1 MADKG
6 MRTDLGRVRGLGT
19 AKEGVHHWWMQR
31 LTAIALIPLT
41 LWFIISI
48 ATLNNASYTETVN
61 WLSIPLVSIFMILL
75 VSATLYHALLG
86 VQVVV
91 EDYTGTW
98 CGYCPP
104 VAHAIYELK
113 EVYDNI
119 ISVGI
124 HNNDELTIDQ
134 ESDLRSELGISGFPS
149 ARLNRTISWLDPY
162 HISDVNSLLSEENDV
177 AISINSNSQFN
188 FLFPLTK

>member
-6 MRTDLGRVRGLGT
+6 MRSDLGRVRGLGT

-91 EDYTGTW
+91 EDYIHQEGFKFLLLI
-98 CGYCPP
+98 GLKFIFLVLG
-104 VAHAIYELK
+104 VAAI
-113 EVYDNI
+113 
-119 ISVGI
+119 
-124 HNNDELTIDQ
+124 
-134 ESDLRSELGISGFPS
+134 F
-149 ARLNRTISWLDPY
+149 
-162 HISDVNSLLSEENDV
+162 SLLKI
-177 AISINSNSQFN
+177 A
-188 FLFPLTK
+188 L

>member
-75 VSATLYHALLG
+75 VSAMLYHALLG

-91 EDYTGTW
+91 EDYIHQEGFKFLLLI
-98 CGYCPP
+98 GLKFIFLVLGV
-104 VAHAIYELK
+104 VAI
-113 EVYDNI
+113 
-119 ISVGI
+119 
-124 HNNDELTIDQ
+124 
-134 ESDLRSELGISGFPS
+134 F
-149 ARLNRTISWLDPY
+149 
-162 HISDVNSLLSEENDV
+162 SLLKI
-177 AISINSNSQFN
+177 A
-188 FLFPLTK
+188 L

>member
-48 ATLNNASYTETVN
+48 ATLNNASYIETVN
-61 WLSIPLVSIFMILL
+61 WLSTPLVSIFMIIL

-91 EDYTGTW
+91 EDYIHQEGFKFLLLI
-98 CGYCPP
+98 GLKFIFLVLGV
-104 VAHAIYELK
+104 VAI
-113 EVYDNI
+113 
-119 ISVGI
+119 
-124 HNNDELTIDQ
+124 
-134 ESDLRSELGISGFPS
+134 F
-149 ARLNRTISWLDPY
+149 
-162 HISDVNSLLSEENDV
+162 SLLKI
-177 AISINSNSQFN
+177 A
-188 FLFPLTK
+188 L

>member
-6 MRTDLGRVRGLGT
+6 MRSDLGRVRGLGT

-48 ATLNNASYTETVN
+48 ASLNSASYAETVN

-75 VSATLYHALLG
+75 VSSTLYHALLG

-91 EDYTGTW
+91 EDYIHQEGFKFLLLI
-98 CGYCPP
+98 G
-104 VAHAIYELK
+104 LK
-113 EVYDNI
+113 FIFLV
-119 ISVGI
+119 
-124 HNNDELTIDQ
+124 
-134 ESDLRSELGISGFPS
+134 LGVIAVF
-149 ARLNRTISWLDPY
+149 
-162 HISDVNSLLSEENDV
+162 SLLKI
-177 AISINSNSQFN
+177 A
-188 FLFPLTK
+188 L

>member
-41 LWFIISI
+41 LWFITSI

-91 EDYTGTW
+91 EDYIHQEGFKFLLLI
-98 CGYCPP
+98 GLKFIFLVLGV
-104 VAHAIYELK
+104 VAI
-113 EVYDNI
+113 
-119 ISVGI
+119 
-124 HNNDELTIDQ
+124 
-134 ESDLRSELGISGFPS
+134 F
-149 ARLNRTISWLDPY
+149 
-162 HISDVNSLLSEENDV
+162 SLLKI
-177 AISINSNSQFN
+177 A
-188 FLFPLTK
+188 L

>member
-91 EDYTGTW
+91 EDYIHQEGLKFLLLI
-98 CGYCPP
+98 GLKFIFLVLGV
-104 VAHAIYELK
+104 VAI
-113 EVYDNI
+113 
-119 ISVGI
+119 
-124 HNNDELTIDQ
+124 
-134 ESDLRSELGISGFPS
+134 F
-149 ARLNRTISWLDPY
+149 
-162 HISDVNSLLSEENDV
+162 SLLKI
-177 AISINSNSQFN
+177 AM
-188 FLFPLTK
+188 

>member
-19 AKEGVHHWWMQR
+19 AKDGVHHWWMQR

-91 EDYTGTW
+91 EDYIHQEGFKFLLLI
-98 CGYCPP
+98 GLKFIFLVLGV
-104 VAHAIYELK
+104 VAI
-113 EVYDNI
+113 
-119 ISVGI
+119 
-124 HNNDELTIDQ
+124 
-134 ESDLRSELGISGFPS
+134 F
-149 ARLNRTISWLDPY
+149 
-162 HISDVNSLLSEENDV
+162 SLLKI
-177 AISINSNSQFN
+177 A
-188 FLFPLTK
+188 L

>member
-91 EDYTGTW
+91 EDYIHQEGLKFLLLI
-98 CGYCPP
+98 GLKFIFLVLG
-104 VAHAIYELK
+104 VAAI
-113 EVYDNI
+113 
-119 ISVGI
+119 
-124 HNNDELTIDQ
+124 
-134 ESDLRSELGISGFPS
+134 F
-149 ARLNRTISWLDPY
+149 
-162 HISDVNSLLSEENDV
+162 SLLKI
-177 AISINSNSQFN
+177 A
-188 FLFPLTK
+188 L

>member
-19 AKEGVHHWWMQR
+19 AKDGVHHWWMQR

-91 EDYTGTW
+91 EDYIHQEGFKFLLLISLKFIFLVL
-98 CGYCPP
+98 GV
-104 VAHAIYELK
+104 VAI
-113 EVYDNI
+113 
-119 ISVGI
+119 
-124 HNNDELTIDQ
+124 
-134 ESDLRSELGISGFPS
+134 F
-149 ARLNRTISWLDPY
+149 
-162 HISDVNSLLSEENDV
+162 SLLKI
-177 AISINSNSQFN
+177 A
-188 FLFPLTK
+188 L

>member
-91 EDYTGTW
+91 EDYIHQEGFKFLLLI
-98 CGYCPP
+98 GLKFIFLVLG
-104 VAHAIYELK
+104 VAAI
-113 EVYDNI
+113 
-119 ISVGI
+119 
-124 HNNDELTIDQ
+124 
-134 ESDLRSELGISGFPS
+134 F
-149 ARLNRTISWLDPY
+149 
-162 HISDVNSLLSEENDV
+162 SLLKI
-177 AISINSNSQFN
+177 A
-188 FLFPLTK
+188 L

>member
-91 EDYTGTW
+91 EDYIHQEALKFILLIGLKFIFLVF
-98 CGYCPP
+98 G
-104 VAHAIYELK
+104 VAAI
-113 EVYDNI
+113 
-119 ISVGI
+119 
-124 HNNDELTIDQ
+124 
-134 ESDLRSELGISGFPS
+134 F
-149 ARLNRTISWLDPY
+149 
-162 HISDVNSLLSEENDV
+162 SLLKI
-177 AISINSNSQFN
+177 A
-188 FLFPLTK
+188 L

>member
-6 MRTDLGRVRGLGT
+6 MRSDLGRVRGLGT

-48 ATLNNASYTETVN
+48 ASLNSANYAETVN

-86 VQVVV
+86 VQVIV
-91 EDYTGTW
+91 EDYILHEGFKFLLL
-98 CGYCPP
+98 
-104 VAHAIYELK
+104 ISLK
-113 EVYDNI
+113 FIFLV
-119 ISVGI
+119 
-124 HNNDELTIDQ
+124 
-134 ESDLRSELGISGFPS
+134 LGVIAVF
-149 ARLNRTISWLDPY
+149 
-162 HISDVNSLLSEENDV
+162 SLLKI
-177 AISINSNSQFN
+177 A
-188 FLFPLTK
+188 L

>member
-1 MADKG
+1 

-75 VSATLYHALLG
+75 VSAMLYHALLG

-91 EDYTGTW
+91 EDYIHQEGFKFLLLI
-98 CGYCPP
+98 GLKFIFLVLGV
-104 VAHAIYELK
+104 VAI
-113 EVYDNI
+113 
-119 ISVGI
+119 
-124 HNNDELTIDQ
+124 
-134 ESDLRSELGISGFPS
+134 F
-149 ARLNRTISWLDPY
+149 
-162 HISDVNSLLSEENDV
+162 SLLKI
-177 AISINSNSQFN
+177 A
-188 FLFPLTK
+188 L

>member
-48 ATLNNASYTETVN
+48 ATLNNASHTETVN

-91 EDYTGTW
+91 EDYIHQEGFKFLLLI
-98 CGYCPP
+98 GLKFIFLVLGV
-104 VAHAIYELK
+104 VAI
-113 EVYDNI
+113 
-119 ISVGI
+119 
-124 HNNDELTIDQ
+124 
-134 ESDLRSELGISGFPS
+134 F
-149 ARLNRTISWLDPY
+149 
-162 HISDVNSLLSEENDV
+162 SLLKI
-177 AISINSNSQFN
+177 A
-188 FLFPLTK
+188 L

>member
-6 MRTDLGRVRGLGT
+6 MRSDLGRVRGLGT

-91 EDYTGTW
+91 EDYIHQEGFKFLLLI
-98 CGYCPP
+98 GLKFIFLVLGV
-104 VAHAIYELK
+104 VAI
-113 EVYDNI
+113 
-119 ISVGI
+119 
-124 HNNDELTIDQ
+124 
-134 ESDLRSELGISGFPS
+134 F
-149 ARLNRTISWLDPY
+149 
-162 HISDVNSLLSEENDV
+162 SLLKI
-177 AISINSNSQFN
+177 A
-188 FLFPLTK
+188 L

>member
-41 LWFIISI
+41 LWFITSI

-91 EDYTGTW
+91 EDYIHEEGFKFLLLI
-98 CGYCPP
+98 GLKFIFLVLG
-104 VAHAIYELK
+104 VAAI
-113 EVYDNI
+113 
-119 ISVGI
+119 
-124 HNNDELTIDQ
+124 
-134 ESDLRSELGISGFPS
+134 F
-149 ARLNRTISWLDPY
+149 
-162 HISDVNSLLSEENDV
+162 SLLKI
-177 AISINSNSQFN
+177 A
-188 FLFPLTK
+188 L

>member
-61 WLSIPLVSIFMILL
+61 WLSIPLVSIFMILF

-91 EDYTGTW
+91 EDYIHQEGFKFLLLI
-98 CGYCPP
+98 GLKFIFLVLGV
-104 VAHAIYELK
+104 VAI
-113 EVYDNI
+113 
-119 ISVGI
+119 
-124 HNNDELTIDQ
+124 
-134 ESDLRSELGISGFPS
+134 F
-149 ARLNRTISWLDPY
+149 
-162 HISDVNSLLSEENDV
+162 SLLKI
-177 AISINSNSQFN
+177 A
-188 FLFPLTK
+188 L

>member
-91 EDYTGTW
+91 EDYIHQEGFKFLLLI
-98 CGYCPP
+98 GLKFIFVVLGV
-104 VAHAIYELK
+104 VAI
-113 EVYDNI
+113 
-119 ISVGI
+119 
-124 HNNDELTIDQ
+124 
-134 ESDLRSELGISGFPS
+134 F
-149 ARLNRTISWLDPY
+149 
-162 HISDVNSLLSEENDV
+162 SLLKI
-177 AISINSNSQFN
+177 A
-188 FLFPLTK
+188 L

>member
-91 EDYTGTW
+91 EDYIHQEGFKFLLLI
-98 CGYCPP
+98 GLKFIFLVLSV
-104 VAHAIYELK
+104 VAI
-113 EVYDNI
+113 
-119 ISVGI
+119 
-124 HNNDELTIDQ
+124 
-134 ESDLRSELGISGFPS
+134 F
-149 ARLNRTISWLDPY
+149 
-162 HISDVNSLLSEENDV
+162 SLLKI
-177 AISINSNSQFN
+177 A
-188 FLFPLTK
+188 L

>member
-75 VSATLYHALLG
+75 VSATLYHALLD
-86 VQVVV
+86 VQVDV
-91 EDYTGTW
+91 ED
-98 CGYCPP
+98 
-104 VAHAIYELK
+104 
-113 EVYDNI
+113 N
-119 ISVGI
+119 
-124 HNNDELTIDQ
+124 IDQ
-134 ESDLRSELGISGFPS
+134 EGLKFLLLIGLKFIFLVLGVVAIF
-149 ARLNRTISWLDPY
+149 
-162 HISDVNSLLSEENDV
+162 SLLKI
-177 AISINSNSQFN
+177 A
-188 FLFPLTK
+188 L

>member
-48 ATLNNASYTETVN
+48 ATLNSASYAETVN

-91 EDYTGTW
+91 EDYIHQEGFKFLLLI
-98 CGYCPP
+98 GLKFLFLVLG
-104 VAHAIYELK
+104 VAAI
-113 EVYDNI
+113 
-119 ISVGI
+119 
-124 HNNDELTIDQ
+124 
-134 ESDLRSELGISGFPS
+134 F
-149 ARLNRTISWLDPY
+149 
-162 HISDVNSLLSEENDV
+162 SLLKI
-177 AISINSNSQFN
+177 A
-188 FLFPLTK
+188 L

>member
-1 MADKG
+1 
-6 MRTDLGRVRGLGT
+6 MRSDLGRVRGLGT

-91 EDYTGTW
+91 EDYIHQEGFKFLLLI
-98 CGYCPP
+98 GLKFIFLVLGV
-104 VAHAIYELK
+104 VAI
-113 EVYDNI
+113 
-119 ISVGI
+119 
-124 HNNDELTIDQ
+124 
-134 ESDLRSELGISGFPS
+134 F
-149 ARLNRTISWLDPY
+149 
-162 HISDVNSLLSEENDV
+162 SLLKI
-177 AISINSNSQFN
+177 A
-188 FLFPLTK
+188 L

>member
-91 EDYTGTW
+91 EDYIHQEGLKFLLLI
-98 CGYCPP
+98 GLKFIFLVLGV
-104 VAHAIYELK
+104 VAI
-113 EVYDNI
+113 
-119 ISVGI
+119 
-124 HNNDELTIDQ
+124 
-134 ESDLRSELGISGFPS
+134 F
-149 ARLNRTISWLDPY
+149 
-162 HISDVNSLLSEENDV
+162 SLLKI
-177 AISINSNSQFN
+177 A
-188 FLFPLTK
+188 L

>member
-91 EDYTGTW
+91 EDYIHQEGFKFLLLIGLKFTFLVLGV
-98 CGYCPP
+98 
-104 VAHAIYELK
+104 VAI
-113 EVYDNI
+113 
-119 ISVGI
+119 
-124 HNNDELTIDQ
+124 
-134 ESDLRSELGISGFPS
+134 F
-149 ARLNRTISWLDPY
+149 
-162 HISDVNSLLSEENDV
+162 SLLKI
-177 AISINSNSQFN
+177 A
-188 FLFPLTK
+188 L

>member
-1 MADKG
+1 
-6 MRTDLGRVRGLGT
+6 
-19 AKEGVHHWWMQR
+19 MQR

-91 EDYTGTW
+91 EDYVHQEGFKFLLLIGLNFRFLVL
-98 CGYCPP
+98 CV
-104 VAHAIYELK
+104 VAI
-113 EVYDNI
+113 
-119 ISVGI
+119 
-124 HNNDELTIDQ
+124 
-134 ESDLRSELGISGFPS
+134 F
-149 ARLNRTISWLDPY
+149 
-162 HISDVNSLLSEENDV
+162 SLLKI
-177 AISINSNSQFN
+177 A
-188 FLFPLTK
+188 L